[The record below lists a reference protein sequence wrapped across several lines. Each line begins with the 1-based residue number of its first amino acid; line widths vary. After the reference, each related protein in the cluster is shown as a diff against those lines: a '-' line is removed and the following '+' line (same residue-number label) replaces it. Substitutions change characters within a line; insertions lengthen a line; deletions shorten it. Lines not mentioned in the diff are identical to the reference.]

1 MSQFD
6 YRFTSDPA
14 TPCIELKLF
23 YCGSEQCAPG
33 HSWGPALKD
42 HYKFLYIH
50 SGKGIYR
57 VGEQTYRLGPGDG
70 FLLSP
75 DVVSYYRAD
84 DEDPWVYSWVAFDGL
99 NAELYL
105 TRARLSAYRP
115 IFRPRDPEE
124 LEQCFRQIYEACQ
137 RSGSSDTRLLSHLY
151 GLLSILI
158 EEAHTDIRAPK
169 AENAQDLYIKK
180 AIEFVHINYS
190 QTVTIA
196 EMADWIGLERKY
208 LSKLFKAAT
217 GLSPQ
222 DYLIQF
228 RLNKAC
234 ELMNNPSLSIGEIAY
249 SVGYKDQLLFS
260 KMFKKL
266 KGVSPSEYRKSS

>member
-1 MSQFD
+1 MTQYD

-23 YCGSEQCAPG
+23 YCGSEICAPG

-50 SGKGIYR
+50 RGKGIFR
-57 VGEQTYRLGPGDG
+57 VGEHTYHLGPGDG

-75 DVVSYYRAD
+75 DVVAYYRAD
-84 DEDPWVYSWVAFDGL
+84 EEDPWTYSWIAFDGL

-105 TRARLSAYRP
+105 TRARLSAYQP
-115 IFRPRDPEE
+115 IFRSRQPEAVE
-124 LEQCFRQIYEACQ
+124 LCFRQIYDAC
-137 RSGSSDTRLLSHLY
+137 RMNGSTDTRLLSNLY
-151 GLLSILI
+151 GFLSILI
-158 EEAHTDIRAPK
+158 EEATTGHPEPK
-169 AENAQDLYIKK
+169 SENAQDLYVKK
-180 AIEFVHINYS
+180 ALEFVHINYS

-208 LSKLFKAAT
+208 LSKLFKSAT

-222 DYLIQF
+222 DYLIHF

-234 ELMNNPSLSIGEIAY
+234 ELMKNPSLSIGEIAY

-266 KGVSPSEYRKSS
+266 KGVSPTEYRKSS